1 MCGRYATT
9 RTATDLSTLFEALD
23 ETGTELAAD
32 YNVAPTDPVPIVRIS
47 QRLASSGESPEPGG
61 DVADGRALSVAR
73 WGLVPPWARD
83 PKIGAR
89 MINARAESIAT
100 AKAYASSFA
109 RRRCLIPADGWYEW
123 LKPAGGRGGKRAH
136 FMTARDGQV
145 LAFAGVWTVWSG
157 PAGPDDRR
165 TAFRGGHP
173 ESPDGAR
180 LMTCSVV
187 TTAAVGE
194 LTRVHDRMPLLLP
207 PQRWAAWL
215 GKAGENGTT
224 EELSVEDLLAPPSEE
239 FLAGL
244 EIRPVGAAVGDVH
257 NDGPSLIARVD
268 PEVDDG
274 FIDFAPNGPVN
285 LTLF

>member
-9 RTATDLSTLFEALD
+9 RSSGDLSALFEALD
-23 ETGTELAAD
+23 ESGAALAPD

-47 QRLASSGESPEPGG
+47 QRLAGPQVLPEPGG
-61 DVADGRALSVAR
+61 QAEAAPDGGRALSVAR

-89 MINARAESIAT
+89 MINARAETIAT
-100 AKAYASSFA
+100 SKAFAPSFA

-123 LKPAGGRGGKRAH
+123 LKPAGGRGGKRAY

-145 LAFAGVWTVWSG
+145 LALAGLWTVWSIPQPTSDPIG
-157 PAGPDDRR
+157 AD
-165 TAFRGGHP
+165 GG
-173 ESPDGAR
+173 R

-194 LTRVHDRMPLLLP
+194 LTRVHNRMPLLLP
-207 PQRWAAWL
+207 RQRWVAWL
-215 GKAGENGTT
+215 GGVGENGTT
-224 EELSVEDLLAPPSEE
+224 DRPSVEDLLAPPSEE

-244 EIRPVGAAVGDVH
+244 EIRPVGAAVGDVR

-268 PEVDDG
+268 EKADDG
-274 FIDFAPNGPVN
+274 VIDFSQNP
-285 LTLF
+285 TLF